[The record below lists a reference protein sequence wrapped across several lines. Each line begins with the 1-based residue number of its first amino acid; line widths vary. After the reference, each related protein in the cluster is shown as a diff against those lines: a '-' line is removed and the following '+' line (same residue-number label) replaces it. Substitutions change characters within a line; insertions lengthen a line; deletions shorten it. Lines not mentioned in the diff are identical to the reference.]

1 MPEWTG
7 KTRGGIAGYK
17 IFVFFIRYPG
27 IGFAYFFLH
36 FVVFYFLF
44 FAPEAVKSSFYFFH
58 KRINYPRF
66 KAYLH
71 VYRNFYKLGQSLIDK
86 VAFLSGF
93 DSRFTFEF
101 DGEHHLVKMAEET
114 GGILV
119 GAHAGNW
126 EIAGQLLKRINTRI
140 HIVMFADE
148 HKRIQQFLSDIYVEK
163 NVHFIIINV
172 DYSHL
177 FEIEKALKNKEIVA
191 MHGDRYL
198 PGTNTL
204 DIEFLGLPAKF
215 PTGPFSLAYKYKV
228 PVTFVSAMKQT
239 ARHYY
244 FFASEPVIHDYPAKL
259 SERKKIISGLVED
272 YVRHLEKM
280 ILRFP
285 DQWFNFYDF
294 WEVLGAGRKE
304 RGA

>member
-1 MPEWTG
+1 MPEWSG
-7 KTRGGIAGYK
+7 KTRGGLAGYK
-17 IFVFFIRYPG
+17 IFVFFIKYLG

-36 FVVFYFLF
+36 FVVFYFLL
-44 FAPEAVKSSFYFFH
+44 FARKSVRTSYYFFH
-58 KRINYPRF
+58 ERIKYPPF
-66 KAYLH
+66 KAYLQ
-71 VYRNFYKLGQSLIDK
+71 VYRNFYKLGQTLIDK

-101 DGEHHLVKMAEET
+101 DGEHHLVKMAETT

-126 EIAGQLLKRINTRI
+126 EIAGQLLKRIKTCIN
-140 HIVMFADE
+140 IVMYQDE
-148 HKRIQQFLSDIYVEK
+148 HAKIQNFLSDIYTEK
-163 NVHFIIINV
+163 NVNFIVINK

-177 FEIEKALKNKEIVA
+177 FEIEKALKNKELVA

-198 PGTNTL
+198 EGTNTV
-204 DIEFLGLPAKF
+204 EKMFLGKKAKF

-228 PVTFVSAMKQT
+228 PVTFVSAMKET

-244 FFASEPVIHDYPAKL
+244 FFASEPVISDYPANL
-259 SERKKIISGLVED
+259 AERKRIISGLVED
-272 YVRHLEKM
+272 YVRHLEIM
-280 ILRFP
+280 IVKYP

-294 WEVLGAGRKE
+294 WGEGKN
-304 RGA
+304 

>member
-1 MPEWTG
+1 MPRWSG

-17 IFVFFIRYPG
+17 IFVFFIRYFG
-27 IGFAYFFLH
+27 IGFAYFFLN
-36 FVVFYFLF
+36 FVVLYFLF
-44 FAPEAVKSSFYFFH
+44 FAPAAVRSLYYYFH
-58 KRINYPRF
+58 ESLKYTTL
-66 KAYLH
+66 KAFVH
-71 VYRNFYKLGQSLIDK
+71 IYRNFYRLGQTLIDK

-93 DSRFTFEF
+93 DSRFTFDF

-119 GAHAGNW
+119 GAHTGNW
-126 EIAGQLLKRINTRI
+126 EIAGQLLKRIKTRI
-140 HIVMFADE
+140 NIVMFRDE
-148 HKRIQQFLSDIYVEK
+148 HEKIQQYLSDIYVEK

-177 FEIEKALKNKEIVA
+177 FQIEEALKNKEIVA

-204 DIEFLGLPAKF
+204 EVNLLGKPAKF
-215 PTGPFSLAYKYKV
+215 PTGPFSLAYRYKV
-228 PVTFVSAMKQT
+228 PLTFVSAMKQT

-244 FFASEPVIHDYPAKL
+244 FYASEPVIHNYPAKL
-259 SERKKIISGLVED
+259 SERRKIISGLVED

-280 ILRFP
+280 VLRFP

-294 WEVLGAGRKE
+294 WETEKQLNQD
-304 RGA
+304 

>member
-1 MPEWTG
+1 MPEWSG

-17 IFVFFIRYPG
+17 IFVFFIKYLG

-36 FVVFYFLF
+36 FVVFYFLL
-44 FAPEAVKSSFYFFH
+44 FAPKAVKSSFSYFN
-58 KRINYPRF
+58 KRIKYPWIKSF
-66 KAYLH
+66 LH
-71 VYRNFYKLGQSLIDK
+71 VYLNFYKLGQSLIDK

-93 DSRFTFEF
+93 DSKFTFDF
-101 DGEHHLVKMAEET
+101 DGEHHLVKMAENT

-126 EIAGQLLKRINTRI
+126 EIAGQLLKRIKTRI
-140 HIVMFADE
+140 NIVMFLDE
-148 HKRIQQFLSDIYVEK
+148 HEKIQNYLSDIYTEK
-163 NVHFIIINV
+163 NVNFIVINV

-177 FEIEKALKNKEIVA
+177 FKIEKALKNKELVA

-198 PGTNTL
+198 EGTNTL
-204 DIEFLGLPAKF
+204 DKLFLGKTAKF

-228 PVTFVSAMKQT
+228 PITFVSAMKQT
-239 ARHYY
+239 SRHYY
-244 FFASEPVIHDYPAKL
+244 FFASEPIISEYPAKL
-259 SERKKIISGLVED
+259 SERKIIISGLVED
-272 YVRHLEKM
+272 YVRQLEKI

-294 WEVLGAGRKE
+294 WEDKR
-304 RGA
+304 

>member
-1 MPEWTG
+1 MPEWSG

-17 IFVFFIRYPG
+17 IFVFFIKYLG
-27 IGFAYFFLH
+27 IGFAYSFLH
-36 FVVFYFLF
+36 LVVFYFLF
-44 FAPEAVKSSFYFFH
+44 FAPKAVKSSFYYFNH
-58 KRINYPRF
+58 RIKYPRIRSLL
-66 KAYLH
+66 Y

-93 DSRFTFEF
+93 DSRFTFDF

-126 EIAGQLLKRINTRI
+126 EIAGQLLKRIKTRI
-140 HIVMFADE
+140 NIVMYQDE
-148 HKRIQQFLSDIYVEK
+148 HEKIQNYLSDIYTEK
-163 NVHFIIINV
+163 NVNFIVINV

-177 FEIEKALKNKEIVA
+177 FEIEKALKNKELVA

-198 PGTNTL
+198 EGTNTL
-204 DIEFLGLPAKF
+204 DKLFLGKTAKF

-228 PVTFVSAMKQT
+228 PITFVSAMKET
-239 ARHYY
+239 TRHYY
-244 FFASEPVIHDYPAKL
+244 FFASEPVLHDYPKNLA
-259 SERKKIISGLVED
+259 ERKKIISGLVED
-272 YVRHLEKM
+272 YVKHLEKM

-294 WEVLGAGRKE
+294 WGME
-304 RGA
+304 